1 MRARGFSNGPL
12 RPTGGSSV
20 VSEVGQI
27 AETRGRGFLYQYMSN
42 LLALTLLV
50 SLVLGAL
57 CQERASPWEEALSE
71 QLARSLLAEPS
82 SLSVERS
89 LHESLARLA
98 KRSWRRKPHPKEFV
112 ALMGRRAVGT

>member
-1 MRARGFSNGPL
+1 
-12 RPTGGSSV
+12 
-20 VSEVGQI
+20 
-27 AETRGRGFLYQYMSN
+27 MSN

-82 SLSVERS
+82 SLSQVERS

-112 ALMGRRAVGT
+112 ALMGRRAVGFQNLMEGQYDGDETSPMY